1 LVDPDLAFNDRE
13 ETLQILEDAL
23 AANRLL
29 NPQADGELTSE
40 PELDQDAFFDVEEN
54 THAIYGQVNF
64 ESGIFRGNLGARY
77 IDTNVESTGIL
88 SENDDGSFEFIT
100 FDGSYNFLLPRFN
113 LRADITD
120 NFVARVGYASDILRP
135 SFNNLGGFSFNQSEN
150 ASVNIGNPE
159 LQPETVDSFDIGFD
173 YYFAQSSVFSVNFF
187 EKNRTNIFSNEDS
200 FAQLFEQTVP
210 FSDGSFAP
218 GNLVRDTDPAC
229 ASGGIFNPEVVPNV
243 LGDPN
248 TLGLCVD
255 LTQPVNDPA
264 QTQQRGVE
272 LAFQGDLS
280 SFEDRLGWA
289 SGFGLQANYTYQEF
303 EGGSIFDSASGRGSA
318 VLGELEI
325 LEGLLDFS
333 SHSYNVTGYY
343 EKYGLSARL
352 RWTWRDEF
360 RTNDFGGGANTSGS
374 STFGFPVITEARG
387 QLNGSINYDITEQFS
402 VGVEAVNLT
411 TSNIVQR
418 AVTAE
423 GPIAFVGL
431 PDRRIIFGGS
441 YRF

>member
-1 LVDPDLAFNDRE
+1 MDVTCSLKDPDLAFNDRE
-13 ETLQILEDAL
+13 GTLQILEDAL

-135 SFNNLGGFSFNQSEN
+135 NFANLGGFSFNQSEN

-173 YYFAQSSVFSVNFF
+173 YYFAPSSVFSVNFF

-229 ASGGIFNPEVVPNV
+229 ASGGIFNPEVVP
-243 LGDPN
+243 
-248 TLGLCVD
+248 
-255 LTQPVNDPA
+255 
-264 QTQQRGVE
+264 
-272 LAFQGDLS
+272 
-280 SFEDRLGWA
+280 WA

-303 EGGSIFDSASGRGSA
+303 EGGSVFDSASGRGSA

-333 SHSYNVTGYY
+333 SHSYNLTGYY
-343 EKYGLSARL
+343 EKFGLSARL
-352 RWTWRDEF
+352 RWTWRDDF

-374 STFGFPVITEARG
+374 STFGFPVVTEARG

-411 TSNIVQR
+411 TSNIIQR